1 MVGSPKGSSQVI
13 ELANGMAGI
22 AAEDGVVPVDGVA
35 ATELTVNFAAAA
47 GAVSMV
53 LADGAAMFN
62 GVTTADWVAAVALA
76 AGVAPTAG
84 AVVAAVDRC
93 PGLGGLM

>member
-22 AAEDGVVPVDGVA
+22 AAEDGVEPVDGVA

-53 LADGAAMFN
+53 LADGAAMVN